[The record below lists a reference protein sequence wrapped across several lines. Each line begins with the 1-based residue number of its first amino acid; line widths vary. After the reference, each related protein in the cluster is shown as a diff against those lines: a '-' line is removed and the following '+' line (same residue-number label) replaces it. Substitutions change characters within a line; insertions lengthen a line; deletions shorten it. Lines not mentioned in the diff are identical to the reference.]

1 MSDPLPTT
9 SGIYKITCTA
19 NKRIYIG
26 SAANLRQRK
35 NLHAHELRQNKHG
48 NRHLQRAWNK
58 YGEQAFTFEVLELV
72 LPISLTAREQYWIN
86 KLKPFGRKGFNI
98 LTEAGSNLGRKFSP
112 EVREKNR
119 QARLGRKRS
128 PESIEKSRQAHL
140 GSKRSPE
147 ARENMRAWQRGR
159 KQSPE
164 HAEKSRQAALG
175 KKYPPMSSE
184 HREELRQAKLG
195 KPSYKRTPE
204 HIERMRQATRGKV
217 YTPERIERM
226 RQARWGKNKEMQ
238 A

>member
-58 YGEQAFTFEVLELV
+58 YGEQAFIFEVLELV

-98 LTEAGSNLGRKFSP
+98 LTEAGSN
-112 EVREKNR
+112 
-119 QARLGRKRS
+119 LGRKRS

-204 HIERMRQATRGKV
+204 HIERMRQATSGKV